1 MFFLLNVITSEAMP
15 QLLLRGLPPLVSGSD
30 NGAASSSSSVFLD
43 GDWRL
48 SYPREAVAA
57 ALMQRHLLLSTSAAV
72 TSSSASGA
80 QLLPSHPLL
89 SHDSALALA
98 DKVRVSRVRARSLS
112 EIKAFSLLRARTR
125 ASTDSFAL
133 KVVPFPFFP
142 SSSKPHLSSLFPLNH
157 PPPPLPQKLS
167 LCQCWLEHGGRPLPS
182 DRPLGASLI
191 ENDSRSCCSQNNNNN
206 NNNAS
211 LFPSVSVSCRLR
223 ALGGGGDG
231 GSTGAESRSSYLEM
245 YASAKPDAIDPA
257 LAAATRAT
265 ACALSGGPLRPP
277 LVADALGSLFTKEAV
292 LSGLVARSLPPA
304 LAHISSI
311 RHVFDARMTE
321 IESGAREGEGEGAGG
336 GGGEREGASGGK
348 APSGSD
354 ALAPRFCCPIT
365 GIHLN
370 GRNRFLLLRPSG
382 LVVSERAVRVALAA
396 VEEAAAAVEEEELSR
411 RKAAAAAP
419 PASTQRSEGKAK
431 KRLDLSAAIRLLPP
445 LSGLAA
451 AREELLLERAA
462 EAAAKA
468 EKQKKKSSKKRK
480 GGWEGKE
487 EEKEELNGNG
497 DGVHTSNSKKIA
509 DDEAAER
516 KRRIA
521 ASTAALAPAGAD
533 KEVFASLFLSSKKSE
548 EKESFGCRATGL
560 GRR

>member
-1 MFFLLNVITSEAMP
+1 LSPFLSFPLLQNLTFLLS
-15 QLLLRGLPPLVSGSD
+15 
-30 NGAASSSSSVFLD
+30 F
-43 GDWRL
+43 
-48 SYPREAVAA
+48 
-57 ALMQRHLLLSTSAAV
+57 LST
-72 TSSSASGA
+72 T
-80 QLLPSHPLL
+80 
-89 SHDSALALA
+89 
-98 DKVRVSRVRARSLS
+98 
-112 EIKAFSLLRARTR
+112 
-125 ASTDSFAL
+125 
-133 KVVPFPFFP
+133 
-142 SSSKPHLSSLFPLNH
+142 
-157 PPPPLPQKLS
+157 PPLPPKLS

-191 ENDSRSCCSQNNNNN
+191 ENDSRSCCSQNNNNNN

-245 YASAKPDAIDPA
+245 YASDKPDAIDPA

-311 RHVFDARMTE
+311 RHVFDACMTE
-321 IESGAREGEGEGAGG
+321 IESGDRKGEGEGAGG

-396 VEEAAAAVEEEELSR
+396 VEEAAAAAEEEELSR

-419 PASTQRSEGKAK
+419 PPASTHGGAADGGNERSEGKAK

-487 EEKEELNGNG
+487 EEELNGNG
-497 DGVHTSNSKKIA
+497 DGVHTSNSKKVA